1 MLEPRVIFADR
12 YEVQHLLGY
21 GDRKHTYLARDTK
34 MGRLVAIALEQPDAA
49 ISDPKGTQREAEVL
63 GSIGAHDNVVSLYE
77 MHLGGPERYMVF
89 EYLEGGALAAY
100 VEEHAQ
106 RGARVP
112 PEIILRFAR
121 QLCRGLSHI
130 HQKGALHR
138 DVTLDNIWLDERQV
152 AHLGDFDSAICPG
165 AAGDVRPI
173 TTQSCASPEERQG
186 RSLDE
191 RSDLYSLGAVL
202 HIIAACP
209 ETPVDPAR
217 PTLSPVDLPPSFR
230 DLLDSLLASERMIAP
245 GALTAFSSGSRTF
258 GKHQTSKQSS
268 RAANARRSSSRLHC
282 SGCAGK
288 AASATSAGRAGSVH
302 FANAEEAED
311 GCDQDH
317 HRFPDFER
325 RHVPYWGRRWRNGG
339 RDRGW
344 TFVLS

>member
-1 MLEPRVIFADR
+1 MLEPGVIFADR
-12 YEVQHLLGY
+12 YEVQHVLGS

-63 GSIGAHDNVVSLYE
+63 GSIGAHDNVVSLFE

-89 EYLEGGALAAY
+89 EYLEGGTLASY

-130 HQKGALHR
+130 HQKGVLHR
-138 DVTLDNIWLDERQV
+138 DVTLDNIRLDERQV

-288 AASATSAGRAGSVH
+288 AASAT
-302 FANAEEAED
+302 
-311 GCDQDH
+311 
-317 HRFPDFER
+317 
-325 RHVPYWGRRWRNGG
+325 
-339 RDRGW
+339 
-344 TFVLS
+344 